1 MSFVVR
7 YVGGSEEHPD
17 IVAALQSAKL
27 LVLCGAKRVQV
38 VRSRD
43 GVPMTL
49 EHRMRAAPQASRWIF
64 PHDHEDLEDLPS

>member
-7 YVGGSEEHPD
+7 YTGGEESHPH
-17 IVAALQSAKL
+17 IVAALEAAKL

-49 EHRMRAAPQASRWIF
+49 EHRDRGEPRAARRIF
-64 PHDHEDLEDLPS
+64 PHDHECIEDLPS